1 MFPGISRARSRI
13 GPGSLATVSFPFTLP
28 CGCAARNRLCRR
40 SRPALWSERLKLE
53 FYKFA
58 GMSVSVRKGTTFSGQ
73 WGPPERLRRDP
84 FDHAQGSS
92 QLAGLARARSV
103 AAGRSDRWTE
113 AQAVSR

>member
-1 MFPGISRARSRI
+1 MFGYISNLARVV
-13 GPGSLATVSFPFTLP
+13 GSLSFF
-28 CGCAARNRLCRR
+28 RR
-40 SRPALWSERLKLE
+40 ADTGRTRFKRTPWTRLKTHR
-53 FYKFA
+53 A
-58 GMSVSVRKGTTFSGQ
+58 GAVSVSVRKGTTFSGQ